1 MDNNKSLYPTILFHF
16 TSKKGLYG
24 ILKETFSISYSSE
37 KIVGMNKSTE
47 FAVPMV
53 SFCDLKLSELK
64 NMESYGSYGIGLTKE
79 WANKNGL
86 NPVFYANKQSTFT
99 GNFIEAVEGLYNQLN
114 LVAGMSDRDAAERN
128 YMNILNAYRYIKNYE
143 GDLKRKGHKLVRNYR
158 FADEREWRYVPPLNE
173 TIYPFIPVTKMNTAA
188 LKREFNN
195 LLSHLKLS
203 FQPEDIK
210 YLIIKSDDEISNLI
224 SHLEMV
230 KERYDEETMRRLA
243 SRILTSE
250 QINDDI

>member
-1 MDNNKSLYPTILFHF
+1 MNNNKSLYPTILFHF

-24 ILKETFSISYSSE
+24 ILKDTFSISYSSE
-37 KIVGMNKSTE
+37 TIVGLNKSTE

-64 NMESYGSYGIGLTKE
+64 NMESYGEYGIGLTKE
-79 WANKNGL
+79 WANRNGL
-86 NPVFYANKQSTFT
+86 NPVFYANKQSSFT
-99 GNFIEAVEGLYNQLN
+99 GDFIEAVEGLYNQLD
-114 LVAGMSDRDAAERN
+114 LMADLSGRDAAEKN

-143 GDLKRKGHKLVRNYR
+143 GDLKRKNHKIVKNYR
-158 FADEREWRYVPPLNE
+158 FADEREWRYVPSLNE
-173 TIYPFIPVTKMNTAA
+173 KIYPFIPTTKMNTAA
-188 LKREFNN
+188 LKKQFNRS
-195 LLSHLKLS
+195 LSHLNLS

-210 YLIIKSDDEISNLI
+210 YLIIKSDDEISDLI

-230 KERYDEETMRRLA
+230 KGRYDEETKRRLA

-250 QINDDI
+250 QIHDDI